1 MCIPEPRILQS
12 VVADAKPLAE
22 ALEALSRRL
31 EDEEASYAAALAEL
45 DQKAGVPLPEETG
58 PEIRELLTELNGLWT
73 PAAGPRGGGLGKAL
87 ERRAFDALV
96 PALERQARFNAVLV
110 RLMNAQLEHAS
121 RYHARQRELGAA
133 LVRYAQR
140 VEPVVDARDDMR
152 VARTPSETAQVLEI
166 FARRIEA
173 MGERLSGLLALRDR
187 TEALSEEVR
196 ALREGLA
203 AAPPPPEMAHA
214 AARSAADSAYTA
226 FENRFRGSREEVARR
241 QADYVELL
249 RGHAPVVDLG
259 CGRGELL
266 ELLREAGIAARGVEG
281 NANAAQECR
290 AKGLDVAE
298 GDLVRFLERQPPGA
312 TGAVF
317 AAQVAEHLEPRQ
329 LAALLA
335 AAHRALAKD
344 GLLVLETVNVASA
357 LAYFDVFIRDLTH
370 VRPLHPETLRFMAAA
385 AGFSEA
391 RIELRSPVPDD
402 VRLHLL
408 PGGGMPPPVVKV
420 MNENVERLNA
430 LLFAPLD
437 YALVARR

>member
-1 MCIPEPRILQS
+1 
-12 VVADAKPLAE
+12 VADAKPLAE
-22 ALEALSRRL
+22 ALEALRQRL

-45 DQKAGVPLPEETG
+45 DRQASVPLPEETG
-58 PEIRELLTELNGLWT
+58 PEIRERLHELNQLWT
-73 PAAGPRGGGLGKAL
+73 PAERPQGKGLGQAI
-87 ERRAFDALV
+87 ERRAWGALG
-96 PALERQARFNAVLV
+96 PALERQTRFNAVLV
-110 RLMNAQLEHAS
+110 RLLNAHLEHAS
-121 RYHARQRELGAA
+121 LYHARLRELGSA

-140 VEPVVDARDDMR
+140 VEPVIDARDEMR
-152 VARTPSETAQVLEI
+152 VARTPSQAEQVLEV
-166 FARRIEA
+166 FATRLEA
-173 MGERLSGLLALRDR
+173 MGRRLDGLLALRDR

-196 ALREGLA
+196 ALREGLV
-203 AAPPPPEMAHA
+203 AAPPAPETAQA
-214 AARSAADSAYTA
+214 AVRSAADSVYTA
-226 FENRFRGSREEVARR
+226 FENRFRGSREEVRAR
-241 QADYVELL
+241 QQSYVELL

-266 ELLREAGIAARGVEG
+266 ELLRAAGVEARGVEG
-281 NANAAQECR
+281 NASAFQECR
-290 AKGLDVAE
+290 AKGLEVAP
-298 GDLVRFLERQPPGA
+298 GDLVEFLERQQPGRL
-312 TGAVF
+312 GAVF
-317 AAQVAEHLEPRQ
+317 AAQVAEHLQPSR

-357 LAYFDVFIRDLTH
+357 LAFFDVFIRDLTH
-370 VRPLHPETLRFMAAA
+370 ERPLHSETLRFMAAA

-437 YALVARR
+437 YTLVARR